1 MGAEKLNRKIYSLIV
16 IFLMFLVPLV
26 NGLVGTIGN
35 AKAIVTV
42 DLEKTDILER
52 TVLVRNVNNVSVTI
66 KLESDGDLEDI
77 IEILDND
84 FVLKEN
90 EEKNARF
97 KVTIP
102 KEGIY
107 NGNIIV
113 FFKPPEGKGAGVALQ
128 STWTIK
134 AINGDGGNNL
144 ADNKD
149 DNTDNKTASDSII
162 TGSTVVDSIKNND
175 FSLGFIVF
183 LVLVAIVVVAGF
195 IILMQKI

>member
-1 MGAEKLNRKIYSLIV
+1 
-16 IFLMFLVPLV
+16 MFLVPLV